1 MNLIAE
7 IKNFYE
13 YCYNFYNNKNGVY
26 PIATKKEIIEAV
38 NTYITQANKPWN
50 LEFDSMDR
58 EQVRVIIGK

>member
-13 YCYNFYNNKNGVY
+13 YCNDFYNIKNGLY
-26 PIATKKEIIEAV
+26 PIATKKEIIKAV
-38 NTYITQANKPWN
+38 DTYITRANKPWN